1 MHDRAQA
8 IAATDLLLRRL
19 ADLRWVQRHP
29 INPLHSHLARSTG
42 LLIHPRSYRSQ
53 LALISDAEVSED
65 QMARCRLALKEVT
78 LAALLRLRGG
88 TSNITS
94 RQPLTRALCSAVTL
108 LCRLP
113 FESHSCSRSPISN
126 PWLTPAT
133 GACHARHAPSPATAT
148 HFSRRPALRDAFA
161 SELERLNNQLPHGQV
176 PHLVFSRAFWFLH
189 KSKTCM
195 SLHRVTLR
203 RRSWSWSSFWLQ
215 NDQAPPLH
223 TSHSPRVSARKAYRC
238 RLPAGRSAATAAA
251 TATQH
256 YCSSNGNTAR
266 TPTDTLGLLL
276 TLAAEY
282 YSLSMRVIRR
292 FCFGFCGG
300 GASSSLGAACTREH

>member
-1 MHDRAQA
+1 MTA
-8 IAATDLLLRRL
+8 RRL
-19 ADLRWVQRHP
+19 SRPPTSSSAAWQIFGGLQRHP
-29 INPLHSHLARSTG
+29 INPLQHHSHLARSTG

-78 LAALLRLRGG
+78 PAALLRLRGG

-94 RQPLTRALCSAVTL
+94 RQPLTRALCSASTL

-113 FESHSCSRSPISN
+113 FKSHSCSRSPISN

-133 GACHARHAPSPATAT
+133 GVSHARHAPSPATAT

-215 NDQAPPLH
+215 NDRH
-223 TSHSPRVSARKAYRC
+223 RSCIPRTHPAAY
-238 RLPAGRSAATAAA
+238 LAL
-251 TATQH
+251 
-256 YCSSNGNTAR
+256 
-266 TPTDTLGLLL
+266 TP
-276 TLAAEY
+276 
-282 YSLSMRVIRR
+282 R
-292 FCFGFCGG
+292 FC
-300 GASSSLGAACTREH
+300 S